1 MSDYEAKIQKPD
13 YNGLYY
19 PSDAAALEDAIE
31 LAIGK
36 TASFGPDLSEL
47 SVKALIVPSAGYSYS
62 AEVAAAAYQKIMNRN
77 YQRVIVIGSSHFLQ
91 FQGMALSESEYFETP
106 LGQVEVDQ
114 ILNAKLAIDFNFV
127 VNELAFM
134 KEYSIELQL
143 PFLQKCLKEKF
154 LLTPLVLGNKVDVN
168 LIAERLADVIDD
180 NTLIVVSTNLS
191 HFLNNEK
198 ARKVDQET
206 INALLNLDTNELQ
219 ANGQASALNGL
230 IILNEIAKLKGWQPV
245 YLNYANSSDVGDDQ
259 NSVVGYGSLVY
270 FGAPKE
276 VSDE

>member
-1 MSDYEAKIQKPD
+1 MADSEQKIQKPD

-19 PSDAAALEDAIE
+19 PSDAAALEETIE

-36 TASFGPDLSEL
+36 AASFGPDLSEL
-47 SVKALIVPSAGYSYS
+47 AVKALIVPSAGYSYS
-62 AEVAAAAYQKIMNRN
+62 AEVAAAAYQKILNRK
-77 YQRVIVIGSSHFLQ
+77 YEKVIVIGASHFLQ
-91 FQGMALSESEYFETP
+91 FQGMALTESDYFETP
-106 LGQVEVDQ
+106 LGLVEVDT
-114 ILNAKLAIDFNFV
+114 ISNAKLATDFNFV

-143 PFLQKCLKEKF
+143 PFLQKCLKDKF
-154 LLTPLVLGNKVDVN
+154 LLIPLVMGNKMDVN
-168 LIAERLADVIDD
+168 LIAERLAETIDD
-180 NTLIVVSTNLS
+180 QTLIVVSTNLS

-198 ARKVDQET
+198 ARKIDQET
-206 INALLNLDTNELQ
+206 INALLNMNTNELQ

-245 YLNYANSSDVGDDQ
+245 YLNYANSSDAGDDQ

-270 FGAPKE
+270 FG
-276 VSDE
+276 VSNEA